1 MEQPNEH
8 GWAPYP
14 HIIRG
19 QVNLAQG
26 RRDDAPGAFQTAHE
40 LADGYDLPLF
50 GLRTAVHLARLMDE
64 QDGRAQAIELQRPIY
79 RSFTERFDTADL
91 LIAKAL
97 LGELTSDGGP
107 S

>member
-1 MEQPNEH
+1 
-8 GWAPYP
+8 
-14 HIIRG
+14 
-19 QVNLAQG
+19 
-26 RRDDAPGAFQTAHE
+26 
-40 LADGYDLPLF
+40 
-50 GLRTAVHLARLMDE
+50 MDE